1 LGKKDGTE
9 QMTGV
14 SNPLEPA
21 EYQAI
26 KATLAEVKGRLTQAG
41 DLLAAM
47 HIDHA
52 LQCLDPENPLNQQ
65 AAAQA

>member
-1 LGKKDGTE
+1 
-9 QMTGV
+9 MTGV
-14 SNPLEPA
+14 SNPLKPT

-26 KATLAEVKGRLTQAG
+26 KTTLVEVKGRLTQAG

-52 LQCLDPENPLNQQ
+52 LQCLDPENPLHQQ

>member
-1 LGKKDGTE
+1 
-9 QMTGV
+9 MTGV

-21 EYQAI
+21 EYKAI
-26 KATLAEVKGRLTQAG
+26 KATLAEIKERLTQAG

-52 LQCLDPENPLNQQ
+52 LQCLDPENPLHQQ

>member
-1 LGKKDGTE
+1 
-9 QMTGV
+9 MIGV

-26 KATLAEVKGRLTQAG
+26 QATLAEVKGRLTQAG

-52 LQCLDPENPLNQQ
+52 LQCLNPENPLHQQ

>member
-1 LGKKDGTE
+1 
-9 QMTGV
+9 MTGV
-14 SNPLEPA
+14 SNRIELA
-21 EYQAI
+21 EYHAI
-26 KATLAEVKGRLTQAG
+26 KATLAELKARLSDAG

-52 LQCLDPENPLNQQ
+52 LQCLDPEIPLNQQ

>member
-1 LGKKDGTE
+1 
-9 QMTGV
+9 MTVV

-21 EYQAI
+21 DYQAI
-26 KATLAEVKGRLTQAG
+26 KTTLVEVKGRLTQAG

-52 LQCLDPENPLNQQ
+52 LKCLDPENPLHQQ

>member
-1 LGKKDGTE
+1 
-9 QMTGV
+9 MTDHLQ
-14 SNPLEPA
+14 SLDRD

-26 KATLAEVKGRLTQAG
+26 TATLAEIKARLLDAG

-52 LQCLDPENPLNQQ
+52 AMP
-65 AAAQA
+65 

>member
-1 LGKKDGTE
+1 
-9 QMTGV
+9 MTDHLQ
-14 SNPLEPA
+14 SLDRD

-26 KATLAEVKGRLTQAG
+26 TATLAEIKARLLDAG

>member
-1 LGKKDGTE
+1 
-9 QMTGV
+9 MTGV
-14 SNPLEPA
+14 SNRIEPA

-26 KATLAEVKGRLTQAG
+26 KATLAEVKARLSGAG

>member
-1 LGKKDGTE
+1 
-9 QMTGV
+9 MTGV

-26 KATLAEVKGRLTQAG
+26 KATLAELKERLMQAG

-52 LQCLDPENPLNQQ
+52 LQCIDPENPLNQQ
-65 AAAQA
+65 AAAKA

>member
-1 LGKKDGTE
+1 MNDHRI
-9 QMTGV
+9 
-14 SNPLEPA
+14 PLTQA
-21 EYQAI
+21 DYQAI
-26 KATLAEVKGRLTQAG
+26 NASLSEIKCRLSDAG

-52 LQCLDPENPLNQQ
+52 LQCLDPENPLNPQ

>member
-1 LGKKDGTE
+1 
-9 QMTGV
+9 MTGV
-14 SNPLEPA
+14 SKPLEPA

-52 LQCLDPENPLNQQ
+52 LQCLDPENPLHQQ
-65 AAAQA
+65 AVPQA

>member
-1 LGKKDGTE
+1 
-9 QMTGV
+9 MTGV
-14 SNPLEPA
+14 SNPLKPA

-26 KATLAEVKGRLTQAG
+26 KATLAELKERLSEAG

-52 LQCLDPENPLNQQ
+52 LHCLDPENPLNQQ
-65 AAAQA
+65 SAAKV

>member
-1 LGKKDGTE
+1 
-9 QMTGV
+9 MTGA
-14 SNPLEPA
+14 SNRIEPA

-26 KATLAEVKGRLTQAG
+26 KATLIELKARLSDAG